1 MDKFNDLHDLDNQA
15 DKHNRLYSHIFNI
28 PKRDIAISS

>member
-15 DKHNRLYSHIFNI
+15 DKHNRLYSYIFNI
-28 PKRDIAISS
+28 PKERYSNI

>member
-1 MDKFNDLHDLDNQA
+1 MDKFNDLHNLDNQA

-28 PKRDIAISS
+28 PEERYSNI

>member
-28 PKRDIAISS
+28 LEERYSNI

>member
-15 DKHNRLYSHIFNI
+15 EKHNRLYSHIFNI
-28 PKRDIAISS
+28 PEESMGEI